1 MSGWY
6 LDGKEQLLARTIP
19 EAAGVYMVG
28 VNVDYD
34 YDETHVAFSTIED
47 FVILPEALHQNVT
60 ITDGVLNSDNYKWL
74 SAGVNLEGK
83 SPILQG
89 VIVYF
94 KLDDAGTL
102 LAFID
107 SAQVGL
113 PQTLNGSNVTGR
125 WAANGL
131 LKL

>member
-28 VNVDYD
+28 VNIDYD
-34 YDETHVAFSTIED
+34 YVETHTDFAAFED
-47 FVILPEALHQNVT
+47 FVILPEAELQNVT
-60 ITDGVLNSDNYKWL
+60 FTNGVLDADNYKWL
-74 SAGVNLEGK
+74 SAGINLAGK

-94 KLDDAGTL
+94 KLADAGTL

-113 PQTLNGSNVTGR
+113 PQTLNGSNVTGQ
-125 WAANGL
+125 WAENGI